1 MAIKVRIPTPLRTLT
16 AGKSEVETSG
26 TTIIEVINHL
36 EKNYPG
42 IKERICEQNDQVR
55 RFVNV
60 YLNDEDI
67 RFCDNIKSAVKDGD
81 TISIIPAIA
90 GGAGEKKKFYL
101 NYPQEAIK
109 EPLIYLAGKNYNVI
123 TNIRSA
129 SISNDIGIIALEIE
143 GGPEEI
149 EKAVKFFESNG
160 VTVEPIVLDVVE

>member
-1 MAIKVRIPTPLRTLT
+1 MSVKVRIPTPLRSLT
-16 AGKSEVETSG
+16 NGKAEVDSNG
-26 TTIIEVINHL
+26 STIIEIINDL
-36 EKNYPG
+36 EKNFAG

-67 RFCDNIKSAVKDGD
+67 RFIDSINSKVQDGD

-90 GGAGEKKKFYL
+90 GGAAEKKKFYL

-129 SISNDIGIIALEIE
+129 SISNDIGIIAIEIE
-143 GGPEEI
+143 GEPREI
-149 EKAVKFFESNG
+149 EKAIKFLESKG